1 MAPRAGVS
9 QLPEEVRDELNRR
22 LVASS
27 FSGYGA
33 LADWLAAQGFTISRS
48 AVQRYGAKLEAE
60 FDLAMADVRRARAL
74 AKAVRDE
81 GDDDGDMLAATSGIL
96 QDNLLRVAIAL
107 RTADSDP
114 ETAAKSISLVARAHA
129 DVGRMQLQLS
139 KWREEQAEKARQ
151 AAERCAQVARRG
163 GLTPEAVDVIRRE
176 ILGIAAP

>member
-9 QLPEEVRDELNRR
+9 QLPEDVRDELNRR

-33 LADWLAAQGFTISRS
+33 LAGWLLEKGFTISRS

-81 GDDDGDMLAATSGIL
+81 GDDGDMLAATSGIL

-139 KWREEQAEKARQ
+139 KWREEQAEKAQ
-151 AAERCAQVARRG
+151 EAAERCAQVARRG